1 MWVHTSGTS
10 WRKKRRKGLVTKL
23 AVIQRIQTKMKEP
36 VPVDPCNHYL
46 GPVEEGIV
54 RDVIVRAEVEE
65 AMPVRTHVEDATP
78 YDSWVRLR
86 TLRATRSLHND

>member
-1 MWVHTSGTS
+1 VM
-10 WRKKRRKGLVTKL
+10 KL